1 MLPSPIECHLHLMPP
16 HPSLLSNTKCK
27 AAFDAYEKKMAGL
40 EKPDVP
46 RVIAMIVHEGEFN
59 AMDQRLLE
67 YALLETY
74 GLETVRLTLK
84 QIHDQGSLY
93 ADDALEVTLPTGRKV
108 EIAVAYYRT
117 GYAPRDYP
125 TEAHW
130 EARLLVEQSMA
141 LKCPNAAWHLAG
153 TKKMQ
158 QVSQPAGVM
167 RLLLPPFSSR
177 IALII

>member
-1 MLPSPIECHLHLMPP
+1 
-16 HPSLLSNTKCK
+16 
-27 AAFDAYEKKMAGL
+27 MAGL
-40 EKPDVP
+40 EKADVP

-74 GLETVRLTLK
+74 GLETVRLTLRE
-84 QIHDQGSLY
+84 IHDKGSLY
-93 ADDALEVTLPTGRKV
+93 ADDALEVTLPNGRQV

-158 QVSQPAGVM
+158 QVSQPLMPMMPPPLSCAPLFTQFAH
-167 RLLLPPFSSR
+167 RTHQLLHPRRCSPTPSR
-177 IALII
+177 

>member
-1 MLPSPIECHLHLMPP
+1 
-16 HPSLLSNTKCK
+16 
-27 AAFDAYEKKMAGL
+27 
-40 EKPDVP
+40 
-46 RVIAMIVHEGEFN
+46 MIVHEGEFN

-67 YALLETY
+67 YALLEKH

-84 QIHDQGSLY
+84 QINDEGTLSKGG
-93 ADDALEVTLPTGRKV
+93 ALEIALPTGRKV

-125 TEAHW
+125 TQANW
-130 EARLLVEQSMA
+130 DARLLVERSMA

-158 QVSQPAGVM
+158 QVGRGEGARTAPRRGHTLATDCSV
-167 RLLLPPFSSR
+167 LFCFCSCPPWSPPHRSCRPPIRSSASYPMPR
-177 IALII
+177 M